1 MALARQLWNLSNTL
15 LFYGVFQT
23 MTHQPKPPT
32 NEPAIRVVMMPRD
45 TNPDGTIFG
54 GVILS
59 LIDQAA
65 YIEAMRQARNRY
77 VTVSFKEVEF
87 HKPVYVGD
95 ALSLYG
101 DTLHIGRT
109 SLRIHVRVRAHR
121 RSDPDQIVDVTEAEV
136 AFVAVDDNGNPIP
149 VLGD

>member
-1 MALARQLWNLSNTL
+1 
-15 LFYGVFQT
+15 

-32 NEPAIRVVMMPRD
+32 DIPAIRVVMMPRD

-65 YIEAMRQARNRY
+65 YIEAMRQAYHRY
-77 VTVSFKEVEF
+77 VTVSFNRVEF

-95 ALSLYG
+95 VLTLYG
-101 DTLHIGRT
+101 QATRIGRT
-109 SLRIHVRVRAHR
+109 SITIKVRVCAR
-121 RSDPDQIVDVTEAEV
+121 RRLDPDQDIEVTQAEV
-136 AFVAVDDNGNPIP
+136 IFVALDQEGNAVPVIDD
-149 VLGD
+149 